1 MNDIARNL
9 HTLIDDAEQLL
20 QHGAREAGSEFDQ
33 ARERLEKSIAAG
45 KARLRDAGEAVADG
59 MRSTDGY
66 VHRNP
71 WPAIGAAAGIALL
84 AGWILGARR

>member
-1 MNDIARNL
+1 MNDIARDL
-9 HTLIDDAEQLL
+9 HALIDDAEELL
-20 QHGAREAGSEFDQ
+20 HKGAREAGDEFDEV
-33 ARERLEKSIAAG
+33 RERLQHSIAAG
-45 KARLRDAGEAVADG
+45 KARLKEAGHTVAAG

-71 WPAIGAAAGIALL
+71 WPVVGAAAAIALL